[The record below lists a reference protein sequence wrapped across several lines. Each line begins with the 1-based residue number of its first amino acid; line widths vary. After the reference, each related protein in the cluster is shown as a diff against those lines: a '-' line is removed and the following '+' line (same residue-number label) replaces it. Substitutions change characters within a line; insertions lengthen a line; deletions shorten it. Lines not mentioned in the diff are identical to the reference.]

1 MKHLCCNKIVFILLL
16 FVGILQASLYDKSA
30 IMYLGNKISYP
41 MIGIHDYIIVDPDKT
56 NIYTHGFAV
65 YNDKIYARV
74 VLDNTLA
81 TDQLLENVKRLY
93 KKGFHNFFIDP
104 AAVQNS
110 GTIVAFLNKI
120 SVDALLQKS
129 KIILHPTQQ
138 LPLQNVANTF
148 HALLIYNAQEQ
159 KNLREYVTRLQK
171 YTKNII
177 DIETIDSGTQTPAQ
191 RISFLKN
198 KGLIPYITNADMDIY
213 GNGVKN
219 AVKREILTIIDDS
232 VDDRIVLSAHQYGA
246 LPLEYQGYIQTL
258 YDIKQGLPDPDHM
271 SQYAGVVVWLNTE
284 YKFPEKLTA
293 WVNAL
298 QKKHI
303 YVAFADNFGFNIDEM
318 PLLQLGI
325 KVTDGKEGV
334 SKTIVTLD
342 PMMNYEIKA
351 QLSKET
357 LYFKPPQGS
366 KALFKYKDTD
376 GETSTPAAI
385 TPWGGYAISDSFMIE
400 IDKENIWVINP
411 FEYFKEAL
419 RLKPIPVPDPTTEN
433 GSRLFFT
440 HVDGDGYVSRAEF
453 DPEKLA
459 GEVIYKEILRKYKI
473 PHSISVIGAEVM
485 PNGLYPELS
494 KRCLTTIKKMYA
506 LDNVEPA
513 THTFTHTF
521 FWGKIDKNG
530 NLKPEYR
537 LKPKGYKY
545 SLSYEIKGMLDFIN
559 DNLLE
564 KNATKKARTVFW
576 SGDCSP
582 RENALSL
589 VYKNKILNIN
599 GGDTTI
605 NNSEPWLSLV
615 APLGIAR
622 GEYYQ
627 IYTGEQ
633 NENVFTNDWLG
644 PFWGFKK
651 VVQTF
656 KLTDK
661 PKRLKPIDVYY
672 HLYSG
677 SKKASLNAVRY
688 VFDWVLKQPN
698 IMPIF
703 TSDYIPKVMD
713 YYTVS
718 IAHKGDNW
726 LVSGMHDLKT
736 LRLETQKQHIDYK
749 KSLTVLGEK
758 TINNRTYV
766 ALDTHQ
772 EHILKLQNNQEDT
785 NYLVSA
791 NGKLSE
797 VIKGN
802 TTTRYI
808 FRSEVALTLKYH
820 LKKGCTFQTT
830 PLSKLIKKKDSIY
843 IFQFPKKIHKGILD
857 VRCR

>member
-1 MKHLCCNKIVFILLL
+1 
-16 FVGILQASLYDKSA
+16 
-30 IMYLGNKISYP
+30 
-41 MIGIHDYIIVDPDKT
+41 
-56 NIYTHGFAV
+56 
-65 YNDKIYARV
+65 
-74 VLDNTLA
+74 
-81 TDQLLENVKRLY
+81 LLENVKKLY

-104 AAVQNS
+104 TAVQNS
-110 GTIVAFLNKI
+110 KDIVAFLNRI
-120 SVDALLQKS
+120 STDALFQKS
-129 KIILHPTQQ
+129 QIILHPTKE
-138 LPLQNVANTF
+138 LPLQKIAGTF
-148 HALLIYNAQEQ
+148 NALLIYNAQEQ
-159 KNLREYVTRLQK
+159 KSLREYVTRLQK

-191 RISFLKN
+191 RVSFLKSR
-198 KGLIPYITNADMDIY
+198 GLIPYITNADMDIY
-213 GNGVKN
+213 GKGVKN
-219 AVKREILTIIDDS
+219 AVKREILTIIDETKY
-232 VDDRIVLSAHQYGA
+232 DRTVLASHQYGA
-246 LPLEYQGYIQTL
+246 LPLEYQGYIQSL
-258 YDIKQGLPDPDHM
+258 HDIRKGLPDPDHM
-271 SQYAGVVVWLNTE
+271 SQYAGVVIWIE
-284 YKFPEKLTA
+284 SSYKSPEKLISWIKA
-293 WVNAL
+293 VN
-298 QKKHI
+298 KKGI
-303 YVAFADNFGFNIDEM
+303 YVAFAGSFGFDADAIF
-318 PLLQLGI
+318 LQDLGI
-325 KVTDGKEGV
+325 EISDGQKGN
-334 SKTIVTLD
+334 KTILTHD
-342 PMMNYEIKA
+342 AMMNYEVK
-351 QLSKET
+351 T
-357 LYFKPPQGS
+357 KPLQDTICFTPPKNS
-366 KALFKYKDTD
+366 KALFSYRDA
-376 GETSTPAAI
+376 GGFISTPAAI
-385 TPWGGYAISDSFMIE
+385 TPWGGYAIGDSFIVE
-400 IDKENIWVINP
+400 IDGENLWTINP

-419 RLKPIPVPDPTTEN
+419 RLKPLPVPDPTTEN
-433 GSRLFFT
+433 GDRLFFS
-440 HVDGDGYVSRAEF
+440 HVDGDGFVSYVEF
-453 DPEKLA
+453 NPEYLS
-459 GEVIYKEILRKYKI
+459 GEVVYKELLKKYKL
-473 PHSISVIGAEVM
+473 PLSISFIGAEVM
-485 PNGLYPELS
+485 ANGLYPKLS
-494 KRCLTTIKKMYA
+494 KRSLATIKKMYA

-545 SLSYEIKGMLDFIN
+545 SLEYETKGMLDFIN

-564 KNATKKARTVFW
+564 KNKKKRAKTIFW

-589 VYKNKILNIN
+589 LYKHNILNIN
-599 GGDTTI
+599 GGYTTI
-605 NNSEPWLSLV
+605 SNSEPWLSLV
-615 APLGIAR
+615 APLGVAR

-627 IYTGEQ
+627 IYTGAQ

-661 PKRLKPIDVYY
+661 PRRLKPINVYY

-688 VFDWVLKQPN
+688 VYNWVLKQPN

-749 KSLTVLGEK
+749 KSPTVLGEK
-758 TINNRTYV
+758 TINNRTYL

-772 EHILKLQNNQEDT
+772 DHILKLQKNKKNT
-785 NYLVSA
+785 NHLVSA
-791 NGKLSE
+791 NGKLLK

-802 TTTRYI
+802 TTTRYV
-808 FRSEVALTLKYH
+808 FHSEVDLHVVYH
-820 LKKGCTFQTT
+820 LKKGCTLKTV
-830 PLSKLIKKKDSIY
+830 PLVKPIKQQNNNYS
-843 IFQFPKKIHKGILD
+843 FQFHTHKGVLD